1 MKRLINQRP
10 GLGVA
15 MLLGLLPFLLA
26 FIIYGLNSA
35 ERLHEN
41 PDDRLLPSLAQ
52 LVQGVKMVAVD
63 EDPRTGDIVLW
74 ADTTASL
81 KRIGWAV
88 GASALIALVF
98 GVVAG
103 MLPYVRALTSPTVTT
118 LSLIP
123 PMAVLPILFLA
134 FGLDEFAK
142 IMLIIIGI
150 APLLIRDLQARVMEI
165 PVEMLIKAQSL
176 GASSWQVALR
186 VVLPQVLPR
195 LIDGV
200 RLALGPA
207 WLFLISAEAIAAEQG
222 LGYRIFLV
230 RRYMSMDI
238 ILPYVLWIT
247 LLAFVVDRL
256 LYLLNRQCFPW
267 LYSGTAGHK

>member
-1 MKRLINQRP
+1 MKRLINLRP
-10 GLGVA
+10 RLGTA
-15 MLLGLLPFLLA
+15 MLLGLLPFLLVA
-26 FIIYGLNSA
+26 ILYGVNSA
-35 ERLHEN
+35 QRLHEN
-41 PDDRLLPSLAQ
+41 PDDRLLPSVAQ
-52 LVQGVKMVAVD
+52 LVAGVKMVAVD

-74 ADTTASL
+74 ADTAASL

-88 GASALIALVF
+88 GASALIGLFF

-103 MLPYVRALTSPTVTT
+103 MLPYLRALTSPTVTT
-118 LSLIP
+118 ISLIP
-123 PMAVLPILFLA
+123 PMAILPILFVA

-142 IMLIIIGI
+142 VMLIVIGI

-165 PVEMLIKAQSL
+165 PAEMLIKAQSL

-247 LLAFVVDRL
+247 LLAFVADRL

-267 LYSGTAGHK
+267 LYSGTAGNK

>member
-1 MKRLINQRP
+1 MKRLINLRP
-10 GLGVA
+10 RLGTA
-15 MLLGLLPFLLA
+15 MLLGLLPFLLVA
-26 FIIYGLNSA
+26 ILYGVNSA
-35 ERLHEN
+35 QRQHEN

-74 ADTTASL
+74 ADTAASL

-88 GASALIALVF
+88 GASALIGLVF

-103 MLPYVRALTSPTVTT
+103 MLPYLRALTSPAVTT
-118 LSLIP
+118 VSLIP
-123 PMAVLPILFLA
+123 PMAILPILFVA

-142 IMLIIIGI
+142 VMLIIIGI

-165 PVEMLIKAQSL
+165 PAEMLIKAQSL

-195 LIDGV
+195 LVDGV

-247 LLAFVVDRL
+247 LLAFVADRL
-256 LYLLNRQCFPW
+256 LWLLNRQCFPW
-267 LYSGTAGHK
+267 LHSGTAGSK

>member
-1 MKRLINQRP
+1 MKRLINLRP
-10 GLGVA
+10 RLGTA
-15 MLLGLLPFLLA
+15 MLLGLLPFLLVA
-26 FIIYGLNSA
+26 ILYGVNSA
-35 ERLHEN
+35 QRLHEN
-41 PDDRLLPSLAQ
+41 PDDRLLPSVAQ
-52 LVQGVKMVAVD
+52 LVAGVKMVAVD

-74 ADTTASL
+74 ADTAASL

-88 GASALIALVF
+88 GASALIGLFF

-103 MLPYVRALTSPTVTT
+103 MLPYLRALTSPTVTT
-118 LSLIP
+118 ISLIP
-123 PMAVLPILFLA
+123 PMAILPILFLA

-142 IMLIIIGI
+142 VMLIVIGI

-165 PVEMLIKAQSL
+165 PAEMLIKAQSL

-267 LYSGTAGHK
+267 LYSGTAGNK

>member
-1 MKRLINQRP
+1 MKRLINLRP
-10 GLGVA
+10 RLGTA
-15 MLLGLLPFLLA
+15 MLLGLLPFLLVA
-26 FIIYGLNSA
+26 ILYGVNSSK
-35 ERLHEN
+35 RQHEN

-63 EDPRTGDIVLW
+63 EDPRTGDVVLW
-74 ADTTASL
+74 ADTAASL

-88 GASALIALVF
+88 GASALIGLFF

-103 MLPYVRALTSPTVTT
+103 MLPYLRALTSPTVTT
-118 LSLIP
+118 ISLIP
-123 PMAVLPILFLA
+123 PMAILPILFVA

-142 IMLIIIGI
+142 VMLIIIGI

-165 PVEMLIKAQSL
+165 PAEMLIKAQSL

-195 LIDGV
+195 LVDGV

-247 LLAFVVDRL
+247 LLAFMADRL
-256 LYLLNRQCFPW
+256 LWLLNRQCFPW
-267 LYSGTAGHK
+267 LYSGTAGNK